1 MDEQRYHEILPTAY
15 MTAALKMGGKTASEM
30 ARLWLASRKKRING
44 CYMEDALEHLS

>member
-1 MDEQRYHEILPTAY
+1 MAGFEIDNE
-15 MTAALKMGGKTASEM
+15 TASEM